1 MMFSVGLIGLGK
13 IGALYDVNSS
23 NTMSHLNFVAKS
35 SRFSL
40 SFAFDSSDKACDFVR
55 NYYGIE
61 NRICGYF

>member
-13 IGALYDVNSS
+13 IAPLYDVNSS
-23 NTMSHLNFVAKS
+23 NTMSHLNAVAKG

-40 SFAFDSSDKACDFVR
+40 SFAFDPSDKACDFVR